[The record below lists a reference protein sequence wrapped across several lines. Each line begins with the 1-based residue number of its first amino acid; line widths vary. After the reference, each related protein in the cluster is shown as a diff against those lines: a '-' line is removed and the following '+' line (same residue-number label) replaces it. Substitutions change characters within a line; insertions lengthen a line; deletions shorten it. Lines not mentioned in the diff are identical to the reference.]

1 MLDKEAYN
9 YKYKIV
15 NYDLDVSDESALLA
29 SQKNMERDLNEWGE
43 GRWSLV
49 SLVHVSNIGS
59 TMRMMATLVNSQYLG
74 AKDAV
79 PESWS
84 LPE

>member
-1 MLDKEAYN
+1 MLDQEALN

-15 NYDLDVSDESALLA
+15 NYDLDTSDESALLA
-29 SQKNMERDLNEWGE
+29 SQSNMERDLNEWGE

-59 TMRMMATLVNSQYLG
+59 TMRMMATLVSAQHMG
-74 AKDAV
+74 SKHAV
-79 PESWS
+79 PESWG